1 MTVKE
6 WLGEDNQIGVDIWEK
21 KYRYNNENF
30 DEWLDRISNG
40 DNALRQLILEKKF
53 LFGGRILAYRGLD
66 KKGKKITLNNCY
78 VLPSPE
84 DNIESIFNTARDA
97 AKTFSYGGGV
107 GVDISKL
114 APRGSRI
121 NNAAKETTG
130 AVSFMD
136 LYSLTTSLIGQAGR
150 RGALMLSI
158 NCNHPDIEEFIDVK
172 SDLNKITSANISIK
186 ITDDFMRAVT
196 NNEEYKLSF
205 TRSETG
211 EAIEKTVNAKELF
224 KKIAQMNWDYAEP
237 GVLFWDR
244 INNWNLMSDD
254 ENFNY
259 VSTNPCFTGDMRIL
273 TDEGYK
279 NFSSIVDTSV
289 NLINIYGN
297 ISVGKIWCS
306 GEKET
311 VKITLADKRTITCT
325 PNHKFMT
332 INGDI
337 REARDLSKSKLMP
350 FTNNNLNLNTNYIK
364 LGFIQGDGNLT
375 RLKSNEHKGVEVNL
389 GEKDCDIRKLFADEK
404 FTIPSDKTIYLQ
416 NYKDIL
422 TNLQFS
428 SEPLP
433 NRTFPTTYDK
443 WNIIEKAS
451 FLQGC
456 YSANGSVIKTS
467 RVAYK
472 TTSQKFAKQLS
483 QTLREDFGIE
493 SYITTNK
500 SHSVKFS
507 NGEYIC
513 KESYDINIGKYN
525 DIQEFYF
532 RIGFYQEYKKEH
544 LINLLKLRSP
554 KVTSVRPN
562 GIEKV
567 YDFSEP
573 ITHWG
578 IVEGVCAHNCGELPL
593 MGGGA
598 CLLGSINLSSF
609 VVNRKFDYEQFKNAV
624 FTTTIALNDV
634 LDEAIDLN
642 PLDIQRENA
651 RQWRPIGLGI
661 MGLADCLIKLGLKY
675 GSQSA
680 INFCNDLSATM
691 LNSAIEC
698 SVYEAKHKGAFPLIN
713 LEAMINSKFFVE
725 NVNDNI
731 KELMKIYGIR
741 NSQLLA
747 CAPTGSIS
755 TMLGISGSLEPIF
768 ANYYMRRTQ
777 SLHGKD
783 VEYKVYTPI
792 VKEYMDENN
801 IINDS
806 DLPDYF
812 ITSQEIPYRERI
824 DMQSIWQKNIDNS
837 ISSTVNLPNSASL
850 DDVIDLYLYAWEK
863 KLKGITIY
871 RTGCKREG
879 ILTFDKQSSEH
890 QTFDSI
896 SPINKDE
903 LGETYGVNVKRKV
916 ACGNLYLNVCRD
928 KDGNLVE
935 MFVNTGKGG
944 ICQSNINAIS
954 RLISM
959 SLRSGVKVNEI
970 VDQLKSIICPACT
983 KSSSKGD
990 KLSGLSCPDVIA
1002 RFLLKEYNREEIVI
1016 KNPHASCIEECSIE
1030 VQNFNSCPDCGANL
1044 IYEGGCITCKE
1055 CGWSKCQ

>member
-1 MTVKE
+1 MIYSVNYPIIYELPTPVVGRLYE
-6 WLGEDNQIGVDIWEK
+6 YRINYGTTEDLFVGRVIGNGGGTQIDI
-21 KYRYNNENF
+21 
-30 DEWLDRISNG
+30 S
-40 DNALRQLILEKKF
+40 
-53 LFGGRILAYRGLD
+53 RILQKFTDVCYYD
-66 KKGKKITLNNCY
+66 KIYSLQDVMYFNTLNDEHN
-78 VLPSPE
+78 
-84 DNIESIFNTARDA
+84 N
-97 AKTFSYGGGV
+97 SY
-107 GVDISKL
+107 
-114 APRGSRI
+114 
-121 NNAAKETTG
+121 
-130 AVSFMD
+130 F
-136 LYSLTTSLIGQAGR
+136 
-150 RGALMLSI
+150 
-158 NCNHPDIEEFIDVK
+158 
-172 SDLNKITSANISIK
+172 
-186 ITDDFMRAVT
+186 
-196 NNEEYKLSF
+196 
-205 TRSETG
+205 
-211 EAIEKTVNAKELF
+211 
-224 KKIAQMNWDYAEP
+224 
-237 GVLFWDR
+237 
-244 INNWNLMSDD
+244 
-254 ENFNY
+254 
-259 VSTNPCFTGDMRIL
+259 
-273 TDEGYK
+273 
-279 NFSSIVDTSV
+279 
-289 NLINIYGN
+289 
-297 ISVGKIWCS
+297 
-306 GEKET
+306 
-311 VKITLADKRTITCT
+311 
-325 PNHKFMT
+325 
-332 INGDI
+332 
-337 REARDLSKSKLMP
+337 
-350 FTNNNLNLNTNYIK
+350 
-364 LGFIQGDGNLT
+364 
-375 RLKSNEHKGVEVNL
+375 
-389 GEKDCDIRKLFADEK
+389 
-404 FTIPSDKTIYLQ
+404 
-416 NYKDIL
+416 
-422 TNLQFS
+422 
-428 SEPLP
+428 
-433 NRTFPTTYDK
+433 
-443 WNIIEKAS
+443 
-451 FLQGC
+451 
-456 YSANGSVIKTS
+456 SVIVIDMNTGV
-467 RVAYK
+467 RTPFDVMYNYN
-472 TTSQKFAKQLS
+472 TDYINQYPY
-483 QTLREDFGIE
+483 TLLLNDPI
-493 SYITTNK
+493 TNK
-500 SHSVKFS
+500 V
-507 NGEYIC
+507 
-513 KESYDINIGKYN
+513 DRR
-525 DIQEFYF
+525 Q
-532 RIGFYQEYKKEH
+532 R
-544 LINLLKLRSP
+544 
-554 KVTSVRPN
+554 
-562 GIEKV
+562 
-567 YDFSEP
+567 
-573 ITHWG
+573 
-578 IVEGVCAHNCGELPL
+578 
-593 MGGGA
+593 
-598 CLLGSINLSSF
+598 INLSSF